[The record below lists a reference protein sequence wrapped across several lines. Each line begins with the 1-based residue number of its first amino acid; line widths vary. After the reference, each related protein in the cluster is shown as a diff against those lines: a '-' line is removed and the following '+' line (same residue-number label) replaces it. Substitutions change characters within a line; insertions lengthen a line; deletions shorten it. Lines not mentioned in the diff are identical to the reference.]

1 MNTHQVLLNVVCEE
15 LGLSGFKVKHP
26 LKQFMDIIDAFKEI
40 RVNLTETEWHNQ
52 IVFNEIEINRC
63 KDAELFV
70 ALYEK
75 INQLQMQGKKEEDI
89 MQLAVYPRVR
99 EMLESNKDIVKVLKS
114 KIEQHKKM
122 YNPKVGKRLDETLI
136 SLKINDLF
144 DNSKCY
150 ELKQEVIN
158 VSSLKQTM
166 KM

>member
-1 MNTHQVLLNVVCEE
+1 MNKHQVLLNVVCEE

-40 RVNLTETEWHNQ
+40 QVNLTETEWHNQ

-70 ALYEK
+70 ALYKK

-99 EMLESNKDIVKVLKS
+99 EMLESNKDIVTILAN

-122 YNPKVGKRLDETLI
+122 YNPHVGKRLDETLI

-144 DNSKCY
+144 DNNKCL

-158 VSSLKQTM
+158 VSSPKQTM

>member
-1 MNTHQVLLNVVCEE
+1 
-15 LGLSGFKVKHP
+15 
-26 LKQFMDIIDAFKEI
+26 MDIVDAFKEI
-40 RVNLTETEWHNQ
+40 KVNLTESEWNNQ
-52 IVFNEIEINRC
+52 ILFNEIEINRC

-70 ALYEK
+70 ALYKK

-99 EMLESNKDIVKVLKS
+99 EMLESNKDITEVLGN
-114 KIEQHKKM
+114 KIQKHKEM
-122 YNPKVGKRLDETLI
+122 YNPQVGKRLDETLI

-144 DNSKCY
+144 DNNKCL

-158 VSSLKQTM
+158 VSSPKQTM